1 VTLAEFR
8 VRFPEFKPTDDDM
21 VTAQLAAAELFVSDS
36 WDADERDEIV
46 ALRAASLIAT
56 TMLGRSIG
64 TAGQSI
70 TKDNAY
76 ANRLKKL
83 LEIHACCYFRN
94 G

>member
-8 VRFPEFKPTDDDM
+8 ARFPEFEPTDDDM

-56 TMLGRSIG
+56 SLVGRQ
-64 TAGQSI
+64 AGLSDPKEGI
-70 TKDNAY
+70 STYDR
-76 ANRLKKL
+76 RLKERL
-83 LEIHACCYFRN
+83 DAHACCLSRN